1 MDKET
6 ANLILRNMKL
16 LIIQL
21 EIEMDKAHSNQQS
34 LVESIKLMLKSIEI
48 NLREINEREAAN

>member
-16 LIIQL
+16 LIMQL